1 MTIVELRNIT
11 KIYPG
16 GTIAND
22 NVNFDLEKGEI
33 HALLGENGAGKTTLM
48 KIMSGC
54 LTPSKG
60 SIIVNGRN
68 VFFKSSMDALKHG
81 IGMVHQNF
89 TLIPTMSVL
98 ENIKLG
104 LMDRKVGMND
114 LVRDV
119 ENIFSRLSFS
129 KIDLNSPV
137 YMLSTGEKQKVE
149 ITRLLLRGVKVLIL
163 DEPTSML
170 CGFEV
175 DRLLDLLRLLTLE
188 GCSIVFTT
196 HKIREAMKISD
207 RITVMRNGR
216 IIATFRRRDIESEDD
231 LVKLMIGGRIEM
243 RIVRREVQHN
253 GDSLLILRN
262 LVVAN
267 DQGVI
272 KVRNVSLE
280 LHKGEILGVAGVEG
294 NGQKELVEVI
304 TGFRK
309 PISGELTINGDLRYI
324 PSERELGVAQSL
336 SILVNSIIRSLDDRD
351 FKSKWRTI
359 NISEARKFSE
369 EIVSSMNINALSLN
383 MLVKHLSGGN
393 IVRLIVGREMLRAK
407 EILIAEQPTAGLD
420 VRSAYL
426 VRRGLAKL
434 ASRGVGILLVSSD
447 LDEIMELSDRIAVIR
462 NGEIVKVFNRGE
474 VDPKLVGAYML
485 E

>member
-1 MTIVELRNIT
+1 MIVVELRNIT

-16 GTIAND
+16 GIVANN
-22 NVNFDLEKGEI
+22 NVNFDLKKGEI
-33 HALLGENGAGKTTLM
+33 HVLLGENGAGKTTLM

-54 LTPSKG
+54 LTPNKG

-89 TLIPTMSVL
+89 TLIPTMTAL

-104 LMDRKVGMND
+104 LMDKKIKVDD

-119 ENIFSRLSFS
+119 ENIFSKLSFPR
-129 KIDLNSPV
+129 IDLNSPV
-137 YMLSTGEKQKVE
+137 YMLSTGEKQKIE

-170 CGFEV
+170 CGFEA
-175 DRLLDLLRLLTLE
+175 DKFLDLLRLLTLE
-188 GCSIVFTT
+188 GCSVVFTT
-196 HKIREAMKISD
+196 HKIREAMKVSD
-207 RITVMRNGR
+207 RITVMKNGR
-216 IIATFRRRDIESEDD
+216 VITTLKREDVKSEDD
-231 LVKLMIGGRIEM
+231 LVKLMIGEKIEM
-243 RIVRREVQHN
+243 KTVKHEVQFD
-253 GDSLLILRN
+253 GTPLLLVRN
-262 LVVAN
+262 LVVAD
-267 DQGVI
+267 DQGVV
-272 KVRNVSLE
+272 KVKNISLE
-280 LHKGEILGVAGVEG
+280 LHRGEILGIAGVEG
-294 NGQKELVEVI
+294 NGQKELVEAI
-304 TGFRK
+304 IGFKK
-309 PISGELTINGDLRYI
+309 PLSGELIINGDLRYI

-336 SILVNSIIRSLDDRD
+336 SVLVNSIIRSLNDMD
-351 FKSKWRTI
+351 FKGKWGTI
-359 NISEARKFSE
+359 NMSGVKKFSE
-369 EIVSSMNINALSLN
+369 EIISFMNMNIPSLN

-393 IVRLIVGREMLRAK
+393 IVRLIVGREILKTR

-426 VRRGLAKL
+426 VRRNLIEL

-462 NGEIVKVFNRGE
+462 NGEIVKVFSRNE
-474 VDPKLVGAYML
+474 ADPKLIGAYML